1 MADIALR
8 GRTTRGPEASRI
20 FARVCVHSR
29 RPSDAGALGHAQHP
43 IAHPTPPLRSGKG
56 GRGVRAPA
64 SDHATRPTSGPHK
77 GCLRGADGSGTTQG
91 MALAPETRNR

>member
-20 FARVCVHSR
+20 FARVCAQLR

-43 IAHPTPPLRSGKG
+43 IAHPTPPLS
-56 GRGVRAPA
+56 
-64 SDHATRPTSGPHK
+64 
-77 GCLRGADGSGTTQG
+77 
-91 MALAPETRNR
+91 ALGEEAEG